1 MLKKLSII
9 VVLAIF
15 IGISG
20 FANANFWTGN
30 TLLTKL
36 IRCDNFSGVSA
47 TECSEGMGYLKGV
60 HDALDIETGKISCNF
75 KIKYSQIERVTL
87 AWLKANQNR
96 LEEPAEVLVKA
107 AIDQEWPCP

>member
-1 MLKKLSII
+1 MLRKLSVF
-9 VVLAIF
+9 VVLAIC
-15 IGISG
+15 IGVSG

-36 IRCDNFSGVSA
+36 VRCDNFSGVSA

-60 HDALDIETGKISCNF
+60 HDALDVETGKASCSH
-75 KIKYSQIERVTL
+75 KIKYSQLERVTL
-87 AWLKANQNR
+87 AWLKANLDR